1 MILNANPDIEPK
13 SSHPGDPD
21 EFEYMHIHRYT
32 NYFRLQ
38 KENLKIKKKIII
50 ENLHVDEQFNPYNSQ
65 EAFLTFLS

>member
-38 KENLKIKKKIII
+38 KENLKIKKKSLQKIYMQMN
-50 ENLHVDEQFNPYNSQ
+50 NLI
-65 EAFLTFLS
+65 LTTPRKHF

>member
-32 NYFRLQ
+32 NYFRL
-38 KENLKIKKKIII
+38 
-50 ENLHVDEQFNPYNSQ
+50 
-65 EAFLTFLS
+65 